1 MLEKLINNI
10 LENHARVQIN
20 LSSKSAR
27 ENIAEDIA
35 KQLKRKYTM
44 VLKSDVE
51 IQQDTSYELR
61 TTRY

>member
-61 TTRY
+61 TNRY

>member
-35 KQLKRKYTM
+35 KQLKKKYTM

-61 TTRY
+61 TNRY

>member
-1 MLEKLINNI
+1 MLEKLINKI
-10 LENHARVQIN
+10 LENHAGMQIN

-35 KQLKRKYTM
+35 RQLKRKYTM

-51 IQQDTSYELR
+51 IQQDTSYELK